1 MTAGNRSISGIL
13 QDIIHN
19 IQEIVRS
26 EVRLAKR
33 ELLDEVANARSAW
46 LLLVVGGLSAI
57 FAVLFLLLVGVYAL
71 STVMPKWAAASIVA
85 GALAMIAA
93 GTLGV
98 GLRRLKQLRYLPE
111 VPERIIDR
119 M

>member
-19 IQEIVRS
+19 IQEIVRA

-33 ELLDEVANARSAW
+33 EVLDEVTSAKRAW
-46 LLLVVGGLSAI
+46 LLLAVGGLSAI
-57 FAVLFLLLVGVYAL
+57 FAVLFLLLGSVYAL
-71 STVMPKWAAASIVA
+71 STVMPKWAAAAIVA
-85 GALAMIAA
+85 AGLATIAA
-93 GTLGV
+93 GTLGA
-98 GLRRLKQLRYLPE
+98 GFSRLKQLRLPE
-111 VPERIIDR
+111 LPERIIDR

>member
-1 MTAGNRSISGIL
+1 MTAGNRSISDIL

-19 IQEIVRS
+19 VQEIVRS

-33 ELLDEVANARSAW
+33 ELRDEVANAKAAW

-57 FAVLFLLLVGVYAL
+57 FAVLFLLLMSVYAL

-85 GALAMIAA
+85 GALAMIATA
-93 GTLGV
+93 TLGV
-98 GLRRLKQLRYLPE
+98 GIKRLKQLRLPE
-111 VPERIIDR
+111 LPERIIDR